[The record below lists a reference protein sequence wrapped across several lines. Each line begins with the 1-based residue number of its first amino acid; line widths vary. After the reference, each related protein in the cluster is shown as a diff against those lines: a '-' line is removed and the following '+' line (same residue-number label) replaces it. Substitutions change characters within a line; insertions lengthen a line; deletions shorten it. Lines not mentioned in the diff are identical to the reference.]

1 MSDELQRIIPGEAD
15 ADAGLSVLEL
25 AYANAYADHL
35 AIGSREPAA
44 DLLDRDRAILIRQ
57 VLERE
62 WSKRVWHHRR
72 RRQRKK
78 T

>member
-1 MSDELQRIIPGEAD
+1 MSDELAKIIPGEAD

-35 AIGSREPAA
+35 AVGAREPAA
-44 DLLDRDRAILIRQ
+44 DLLDRDRAIMIRQ
-57 VLERE
+57 VLDRE
-62 WSKRVWHHRR
+62 WGRKVWHHRR
-72 RRQRKK
+72 RRKRKK